1 MMNFIQKAFAV
12 AAIGVSAVGSPSLA
26 GEADK
31 GFYATGSVGYSQI
44 QDIDVETNIP
54 GYEPTIKF
62 DSGVGFD
69 LGLGYDFGNIRLEAT
84 WDRITS
90 TGGKVAGVEVDE
102 DTTVNGYL
110 ASIYYDFDNSSKWT
124 PFIGGSL
131 GSVNAEVGGEDASS
145 FYYGIQGGVSYEVSD
160 QLDIIGKV
168 SYLRANDL
176 DYDALEDVEVPAISA
191 RLGVRFTF

>member
-12 AAIGVSAVGSPSLA
+12 AANGVSAIGSPSLA

-31 GFYATGSVGYSQI
+31 GIDATGSVGDSRI
-44 QDIDVETNIP
+44 QDTDVETNIP

-84 WDRITS
+84 WDLITS
-90 TGGKVAGVEVDE
+90 GGGKVAGVEVDD

-131 GSVNAEVGGEDASS
+131 GSVNAEVGEEDASS
-145 FYYGIQGGVSYEVSD
+145 FYYGVQGGVSYEVSE

-168 SYLRANDL
+168 SYLRASDL
-176 DYDALEDVEVPAISA
+176 DYSVLIDVNAPTVSA